1 LKSILAFKTISE
13 VSSDLGIPQHILR
26 FWEKRFPQIK
36 PMTRAGGRR
45 YYRPSDIKLLRTIN
59 KLLYVDSY
67 TIKGVQKLFK
77 ENGVS
82 HVISLFDSI
91 NKNYNSV
98 IEIEKDKIK
107 NNQAIIFKDDL
118 FDDAHTSLIDHKI
131 NQSQKETEKSNSNTD
146 KVNNKIDVVK
156 AIKELRDI
164 RDILVTASQ

>member
-107 NNQAIIFKDDL
+107 NNQAII
-118 FDDAHTSLIDHKI
+118 
-131 NQSQKETEKSNSNTD
+131 
-146 KVNNKIDVVK
+146 
-156 AIKELRDI
+156 
-164 RDILVTASQ
+164 